1 MQAID
6 VYLQRSK
13 TFNRL
18 RKQKLKGKPLV
29 RSHSKVTEK
38 KVKKDRDIN
47 DLKDLLGYTIDQ

>member
-18 RKQKLKGKPLV
+18 RKQKLKGKHLV